1 MLPSDDTASG
11 SASTPFPPPP
21 PPAPRAP
28 AGAVAPAWTPVGAAP
43 VTSGPFQTAP
53 AAELVEQVEYH
64 RLNLARGRQPR
75 WWRPILVGLL
85 GLALYIGMVIVLVVP
100 FAVMAA
106 FVPEVMQVFS
116 RIAGSGGMDMT
127 DPATFVVAMLS
138 IILLLPA
145 LLIASR
151 VVAGRGLGLLSSV
164 TGRLRWRWM
173 LRCLGLAAAVF
184 ALQTSISMGISLA
197 QGEDLFV
204 TDVTG
209 PPWPMLLLVILL
221 VPLQSATEEYVFRGF
236 LMQAVGSWLKHPAF
250 AILLPLPLFVFG
262 HLYDVWGML
271 SVAAFALAAGW
282 LTWRTGGLEAGIAL
296 HVVNNVSIFVLA
308 SFGLADANSSGGGPL
323 DLVVSVLVLAASVGA
338 IEWMQRRTA
347 IARTRTLRRPAPA
360 VPTQG

>member
-1 MLPSDDTASG
+1 MTVPVWG
-11 SASTPFPPPP
+11 PQ
-21 PPAPRAP
+21 
-28 AGAVAPAWTPVGAAP
+28 VAQV
-43 VTSGPFQTAP
+43 
-53 AAELVEQVEYH
+53 VEIVEEVEYH
-64 RLNLARGRQPR
+64 RLNLARGREPR

-85 GLALYIGMVIVLVVP
+85 ALALYIGMIIVLVVP

-106 FVPEVMQVFS
+106 FVPEVMQVFTEV
-116 RIAGSGGMDMT
+116 AASGGMDLA
-127 DPATFVVAMLS
+127 DPVTFVVAMFS

-151 VVAGRGLGLLSSV
+151 VVSGRGLGLLSSV
-164 TGRLRWRWM
+164 SGRLRWGWM

-184 ALQTSISMGISLA
+184 ALQTSISMGVSLA
-197 QGEDLFV
+197 QGEGLFV
-204 TDVTG
+204 SGATVQ
-209 PPWPMLLLVILL
+209 PWPMLLLVILL

-296 HVVNNVSIFVLA
+296 HVVNNVSIFALS
-308 SFGLADANSSGGGPL
+308 SFGLADANSSGGGPV
-323 DLVVSVLVLAASVGA
+323 DLLVSVLVLGVTVAAV
-338 IEWMQRRTA
+338 EWLQRRTP
-347 IARTRTLRRPAPA
+347 IARTRTVHRAVLAPPPA
-360 VPTQG
+360 VPSQG

>member
-1 MLPSDDTASG
+1 MPEG
-11 SASTPFPPPP
+11 TPAMTVPVWGPQ
-21 PPAPRAP
+21 
-28 AGAVAPAWTPVGAAP
+28 VAQV
-43 VTSGPFQTAP
+43 
-53 AAELVEQVEYH
+53 VEIVEEVEYH
-64 RLNLARGRQPR
+64 RLNLARGREPR

-85 GLALYIGMVIVLVVP
+85 ALALYIGMIIVLVVP

-106 FVPEVMQVFS
+106 FVPEVMQVFTEV
-116 RIAGSGGMDMT
+116 AASGGMDLA
-127 DPATFVVAMLS
+127 DPVTFVVAMFS

-151 VVAGRGLGLLSSV
+151 VVSGRGLGLLSSV
-164 TGRLRWRWM
+164 SGRLRWGWM

-184 ALQTSISMGISLA
+184 ALQTSISMGVSLA
-197 QGEDLFV
+197 QGEGLFV
-204 TDVTG
+204 SGATVQ
-209 PPWPMLLLVILL
+209 PWPMLLLVILL

-296 HVVNNVSIFVLA
+296 HVVNNVSIFALS
-308 SFGLADANSSGGGPL
+308 SFGLADANSSGGGPV
-323 DLVVSVLVLAASVGA
+323 DLLVSVLVLGVTVAAV
-338 IEWMQRRTA
+338 EWLQRRTP
-347 IARTRTLRRPAPA
+347 IARTRTVHRAVLAPPPA
-360 VPTQG
+360 VPSQG